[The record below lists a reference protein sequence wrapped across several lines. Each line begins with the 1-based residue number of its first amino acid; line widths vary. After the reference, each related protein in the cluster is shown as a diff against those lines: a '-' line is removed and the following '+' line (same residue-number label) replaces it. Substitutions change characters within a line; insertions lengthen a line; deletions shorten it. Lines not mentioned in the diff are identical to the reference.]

1 MEAFATPLPIH
12 THTHTT
18 SSRCRPMVKRVGQM
32 FKGYLLGTCQYF
44 RLVVCLPDWHPSRRH
59 HVRGIKRKSI
69 LLLELRMAWTGRLLF
84 LRIFQFKEI
93 LAGHLPTEILVIIQF
108 RYPIWEP
115 HYIGNTGAKMIQL
128 RVEKA
133 TTILGYENIR
143 EKTFFKR
150 ENRTIFLRPSR
161 DVNFQR
167 TVKTVNLYLG
177 RVVRK
182 AVNAR
187 IKNKPEV
194 WKKMSPINFIIFWT
208 HFWHLNLCMYFIK
221 AFSALLYRQ
230 AGDIVEHWESTQL
243 FILR

>member
-1 MEAFATPLPIH
+1 LLPPCPTP

-32 FKGYLLGTCQYF
+32 FKAYLLGTCRYF
-44 RLVVCLPDWHPSRRH
+44 RLVVCWADWHPSRSH

-93 LAGHLPTEILVIIQF
+93 LAGHLRIKILVIIQF
-108 RYPIWEP
+108 RYPIWES
-115 HYIGNTGAKMIQL
+115 HCIGNIGAKMIQL

-133 TTILGYENIR
+133 TTILVFENIT
-143 EKTFFKR
+143 EK
-150 ENRTIFLRPSR
+150 TIFLRASR
-161 DVNFQR
+161 GVNFQR

-177 RVVRK
+177 QVVRK

-208 HFWHLNLCMYFIK
+208 HFWHLNLCMYLIK

-230 AGDIVEHWESTQL
+230 AGDIENQHSCL
-243 FILR
+243 FCDNCGYNS